1 MVMEIFNTIQK
12 TGDNGVN
19 VNGNSNTINLYQQ
32 PLKYELLSKLCKDI
46 IDENNSSLEDMNVT
60 ELPVELLTKIE
71 YNNLMAHKELYEDLG
86 IYLSDIDEIVNKS
99 LGNKSIKLI
108 RVIKTIYCEFLSSN
122 PEYNGDEMLFAIENR
137 LMNHI
142 NIDEDELYYH
152 EDIRYS
158 ISQIVLYVFEKCQ
171 ILKKPNKN

>member
-1 MVMEIFNTIQK
+1 MGIFNTIQK
-12 TGDNGVN
+12 SGNNGVN
-19 VNGNSNTINLYQQ
+19 VNGNNNKINLYQQ

-60 ELPVELLTKIE
+60 ELPMELLTKIE
-71 YNNLMAHKELYEDLG
+71 YNNLIAHKELYEDLG

-108 RVIKTIYCEFLSSN
+108 RVIKTIYCELLSSN

-142 NIDEDELYYH
+142 NIDENESYYH

>member
-1 MVMEIFNTIQK
+1 MGIVNTIQK
-12 TGDNGVN
+12 TGDNGIN
-19 VNGNSNTINLYQQ
+19 VNGNNNTFNFYQQ

-46 IDENNSSLEDMNVT
+46 IDENNSSLVDMNVK
-60 ELPVELLTKIE
+60 ELPVELLEKIE
-71 YNNLMAHKELYEDLG
+71 YNNLMIHKELYEDLG

-99 LGNKSIKLI
+99 LGNESIKLI
-108 RVIKTIYCEFLSSN
+108 RVIKTIYCELLSSN
-122 PEYNGDEMLFAIENR
+122 FEYTGDEMLFAIENR

-142 NIDEDELYYH
+142 NFNDQNRYCN

-171 ILKKPNKN
+171 ILKKPKKN